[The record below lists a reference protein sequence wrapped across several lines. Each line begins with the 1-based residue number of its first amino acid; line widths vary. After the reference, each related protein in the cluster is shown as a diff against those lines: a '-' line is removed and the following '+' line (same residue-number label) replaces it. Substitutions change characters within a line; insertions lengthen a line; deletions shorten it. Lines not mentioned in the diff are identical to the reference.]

1 MSTQKFRGIWTAL
14 VTPFTEDGSVDVDAF
29 KGLVQEQLDQGLHGL
44 VPCGTTG
51 ETATLT
57 EDEQNLVITTVL
69 SMVKGKVPVV
79 AGAGAND
86 TKQAVANHKRV
97 AALRSGPSPG
107 ETYKVSGALHVTP
120 WYNKPTQEGLYRHFR
135 AVADAADIPII
146 LYNVPGR
153 TGVDLL
159 PDTIARLAKDE
170 RKIVAVKEATGS
182 VQRSQEILNKLAA
195 IRQDFSVFSGDDGHI
210 LSLLALGGDG
220 VISVTSHLCGKELVQ
235 MVKAF
240 DDGDIL
246 GAQALSRKTSPLST
260 TIFFRSNPIPVKTAL
275 ALTGRGGG
283 KISARFRLPMCPLDE
298 GELAQL
304 KKMLAADGWLGPAD
318 SRPT

>member
-1 MSTQKFRGIWTAL
+1 MSPTPKKLRGIWTAL
-14 VTPFTEDGSVDVDAF
+14 VTPFAADGSVDVDALDA
-29 KGLVQEQLDQGLHGL
+29 LVRDQLEQGLHGL

-51 ETATLT
+51 ETATLSVA
-57 EDEQNLVITTVL
+57 EQDLVITTTLGV
-69 SMVKGKVPVV
+69 VKGAVPVV

-86 TKQAVANHKRV
+86 TRQAVDNHKRV
-97 AALRSGPSPG
+97 AALRSG
-107 ETYKVSGALHVTP
+107 THQVSGALHVTP

-159 PDTIARLAKDE
+159 PETIVRLAKDE
-170 RKIVAVKEATGS
+170 KKIVAVKEATGS
-182 VQRSQEILNKLAA
+182 VQRSQDILNKLAS
-195 IRQDFSVFSGDDGHI
+195 IRADFSVFSGDDGHI

-220 VISVTSHLCGKELVQ
+220 VISVTSHLCGRELVQ
-235 MVKAF
+235 MVRAF
-240 DDGDIL
+240 DDGDL
-246 GAQALSRKTSPLST
+246 RGAQALSRKTSPLST

-283 KISARFRLPMCPLDE
+283 KIAARFRLPLCPLDE
-298 GELAQL
+298 SELAQL
-304 KKMLAADGWLGPAD
+304 KKMLTADGWL
-318 SRPT
+318 